1 MKLFVKTS
9 KIHLS
14 AVSILP
20 INREVMMM
28 MMMMINIRILIGAM
42 KTSKIHLSAISVLS
56 IKLKK
61 KGDCLPYPSLPP
73 PLLSP
78 CTELT
83 AHENTRDS
91 DLEATLSHQNI
102 PTPSPGGKADQPPLP
117 PPSDSHPPCS
127 PPHNSPT
134 RWCRP

>member
-1 MKLFVKTS
+1 MKVFVKTS

-28 MMMMINIRILIGAM
+28 MMMMINIRIIIGAM

-56 IKLKK
+56 IKK

-73 PLLSP
+73 PFLSP

-83 AHENTRDS
+83 AHESTRDS
-91 DLEATLSHQNI
+91 DMEGNLSYYYLADI
-102 PTPSPGGKADQPPLP
+102 SIPSPGGKADQRPLHPPSACHPPRP
-117 PPSDSHPPCS
+117 PPDP
-127 PPHNSPT
+127 PT
-134 RWCRP
+134 RWCQP